1 MLEQIKRDWY
11 LQRKNMLMIG
21 DSDVDIECA
30 DNFGIKSYR
39 YSDKINLK
47 DMENFI
53 YKDFNQHEKT
63 VR

>member
-1 MLEQIKRDWY
+1 
-11 LQRKNMLMIG
+11 MLMIG

-53 YKDFNQHEKT
+53 YKNFNKHEKT